1 MKQLLLSLF
10 IIFAVNSSLLS
21 QRGKDGNYS
30 VTASNTILNS
40 YSYLLSNA
48 TAGQSAVSSSSN
60 TMVGGL
66 FTLNLAPGDLILIIQ
81 MQGASLNVDTY
92 ATNEYINS
100 NGLFWGPLTSPIGHL
115 NDWNLFQDLWGE
127 VTNYNN
133 AGKFELA
140 EVKSV
145 AGANTIN
152 LMCPL
157 VRSYTASGHVQI
169 VRIPRFSNLTLN
181 SNTSIVPTLWN
192 GNSGGIV
199 ALEINGNLVF
209 NTASKI
215 SATGAGFRGGQT
227 EDFTLGAPP
236 GNVNDIGFCASYV
249 STQGAEK
256 GEGIAGFYTEY
267 DAIYSRYCKSAPANG
282 GGGGGN
288 HNAGGGG
295 GSNVA
300 TGSYTGKGVPNPLY
314 NTSWNLEA
322 PGFGGSISSGGGRG
336 GYSGSTSD
344 QNELTIG
351 PNNTAWAGDYRRKEG
366 GLGGHPLTLDATRI
380 FAGGGGGAGDQNNSQ
395 GGSGGRGGGIAFV
408 KVYGSVIG
416 PGTIEANGA
425 NGQNANFAGLT
436 APQTSAIKY
445 GNDAAGGAGGGGTIY
460 ISNAGTLP
468 PTLTLDSKGGAG
480 GTQVLSIGFFASNPT
495 MEADGPGGG
504 GGGGFISISAGTS
517 PQSLIGGVSGT
528 TNSAHVIN
536 FPPNGATGG
545 AAGSSTTNT
554 SFYDIIAAND
564 TICSGGSV
572 SLTASTIGN
581 PPPGLLT
588 WYTSAFGNTVVAT
601 GNSYT
606 TPVINVT
613 TTYWI
618 GICPGSFRK
627 PVTVFVSTAPTINGV
642 AIVTN
647 STCLSA
653 GSISGLSATGGT
665 QPYVYSW
672 NGVITPTASIT
683 NLIPGAYTLTVTD
696 ALGCAS
702 SSTAYTI
709 LGTAGPIVNAAAIS
723 IISQSCNGTLGA
735 INGITAQG
743 INLSYSWTGT
753 ASTSINP
760 SNLVAG
766 NYTLTVTD
774 GNGCIATAGPFTV
787 PFISGPTINGTQ
799 LQVTDENCFQGN
811 GSITGLSAIGIG
823 MSYSWNPGA
832 SSTLALSNLSA
843 GSYTL
848 TVTDTN
854 GCTAQYG
861 PVTVNN
867 TSPPTIANTALLTPD
882 DCNQNNGS
890 ITGITVSGG
899 TLPYAITWNNNAQ
912 TSLDIL
918 NLSGGTYT
926 LYVTDVFGCSDSLGP
941 LLISTNGGP
950 SIGMNGLNLA
960 MVQCNGSL
968 GGISGLLVSGL
979 GNTYLWSNGTTT
991 LDNPNLTVGTYVLT
1005 VTDQNNCTDS
1015 ISLDI
1020 TGYSAPLIDTTMLSL
1035 IQPTCLQLGSISGI
1049 QVSNGTGN
1057 FSYIWSNTN
1066 QNTLDIN
1073 NLSAGNYTLI
1083 VLDLTSNCSDTLS
1096 NIILTQPAY
1105 PVANFI
1111 FSPLNPDI
1119 NELITFTNTSTGNW
1133 SIENWS
1139 IEGQN
1144 FTNSPFTFSFSIE
1157 GSYPIQL
1164 IVTDGQG
1171 CSDTLIQTITIY
1183 DDIIV
1188 PNVFTPNDDNFNDF
1202 FIIQGLKPNSNLVI
1216 LNRWGNVVFESSNY
1230 QNNWGGDD
1238 LNGEAL
1244 VDGVYTILL
1253 TDNKSLSLHCFVHI
1267 IR

>member
-1 MKQLLLSLF
+1 MKHLLLSLIF
-10 IIFAVNSSLLS
+10 IFFVNSSLLS

-30 VTASNTILNS
+30 VTTANTILNS

-48 TAGQSAVSSSSN
+48 SAGQSAVSSSSN
-60 TMVGGL
+60 TMLGGL
-66 FTLNLAPGDLILIIQ
+66 FTLNLSPGDLILIIQ

-100 NGLFWGPLTSPIGHL
+100 NGMFWGPLTTPIGHL
-115 NDWNLFQDLWGE
+115 NDWNQFQDLWGE
-127 VTNYNN
+127 VINYNN

-145 AGANTIN
+145 TGANTIN

-157 VRSYTASGHVQI
+157 VHSYTASGHVQI

-181 SNTSIVPTLWN
+181 SNSSIVPILWN

-199 ALEINGNLVF
+199 ALEINGNLVL

-322 PGFGGSISSGGGRG
+322 PGFGASISSGGGRG

-395 GGSGGRGGGIAFV
+395 GGSGGRGGGIAFI
-408 KVYGSVIG
+408 KVYGTVSG
-416 PGTIEANGA
+416 LGTIEANGA

-436 APQTSAIKY
+436 APQASAIKY

-460 ISNAGTLP
+460 ISNAGSLP
-468 PTLTLDSKGGAG
+468 PSLTLSSTGGIG

-517 PQSLIGGVSGT
+517 PQSVIGGVSGT

-564 TICSGGSV
+564 TICSVGSV

-606 TPVINVT
+606 TPVINTT

-627 PVTVFVSTAPTINGV
+627 PVTVFVSTNPTINGV

-672 NGVITPTASIT
+672 NGVISPTASIN
-683 NLIPGAYTLTVTD
+683 NLVPGSYTLTVTD
-696 ALGCAS
+696 ALGC
-702 SSTAYTI
+702 SSTSGPYTI
-709 LGTAGPIVNAAAIS
+709 LGTAGPIVNAVAIS
-723 IISQSCNGTLGA
+723 ITSQSCNGTLGA

-774 GNGCIATAGPFTV
+774 GNGCIATAGQFTV

-823 MSYSWNPGA
+823 MSYSWNPGT

-861 PVTVNN
+861 PINISN
-867 TSPPTIANTALLTPD
+867 TSPPSIANTALLTPD

-899 TLPYAITWNNNAQ
+899 TLPYAITWNNTAQ
-912 TSLDIL
+912 TSLDIF
-918 NLSGGTYT
+918 NLSVGTYT

-950 SIGMNGLNLA
+950 SIDMNGLNLA

-968 GGISGLLVSGL
+968 GGISGLSVSGG

-1020 TGYSAPLIDTTMLSL
+1020 TGYSAPLIDATMLSL
-1035 IQPTCLQLGSISGI
+1035 IQPTCLQLGSISGV

-1066 QNTLDIN
+1066 QNTLDIT
-1073 NLSAGNYTLI
+1073 NLSAGNYTLV
-1083 VLDLTSNCSDTLS
+1083 VLDLTSNCSDTLF
-1096 NIILTQPAY
+1096 NIILTPPAY

-1119 NELITFTNTSTGNW
+1119 NELINFTNTSTGNW

-1144 FTNSPFTFSFSIE
+1144 FTNSPFTFSFSTE

-1164 IVTDGQG
+1164 IVTNGQG

-1188 PNVFTPNDDNFNDF
+1188 PNVFTPNDDSFNDL

-1230 QNNWGGDD
+1230 QNNWEGDD
-1238 LNGEAL
+1238 LNGAAL

-1253 TDNKSLSLHCFVHI
+1253 TDDKSISFHCFVHI

>member
-10 IIFAVNSSLLS
+10 IIFSFNSSLLS

-30 VTASNTILNS
+30 VTAANTILNS

-181 SNTSIVPTLWN
+181 SNTSIVPILWN

-395 GGSGGRGGGIAFV
+395 GGSGGRGGGIAFI
-408 KVYGSVIG
+408 KVYGTVSG

-436 APQTSAIKY
+436 APQASAIKY

-460 ISNAGTLP
+460 ISNAGSLP
-468 PTLTLDSKGGAG
+468 PSLTLSSMGGIG

-517 PQSLIGGVSGT
+517 PQSVIGGVSGT

-564 TICSGGSV
+564 TICSSGSV
-572 SLTASTIGN
+572 ALTASTIGN

-588 WYTSAFGNTVVAT
+588 WYTNAFGNTVVAT
-601 GNSYT
+601 GNSFT
-606 TPVINVT
+606 TPVINTT

-627 PVTVFVSTAPTINGV
+627 PVTVYVSAPPTINGV

-672 NGVITPTASIT
+672 NGVISPTASIN
-683 NLIPGAYTLTVTD
+683 NLVPGSYTLTVTD
-696 ALGCAS
+696 ALGC
-702 SSTAYTI
+702 SSTSGPYTI
-709 LGTAGPIVNAAAIS
+709 LGTAGPIINSTAIS
-723 IISQSCNGTLGA
+723 ISPQVCNGTLGA
-735 INGITAQG
+735 IGGITAQG
-743 INLSYSWTGT
+743 IGLSYSWTGT

-787 PFISGPTINGTQ
+787 PFISGPSINSTN
-799 LQVTDENCFQGN
+799 LQTANENCFQAN

-823 MSYSWNPGA
+823 MSYSWNIGA
-832 SSTLALSNLSA
+832 STTLALSNLPA
-843 GSYTL
+843 GNYTL

-854 GCTAQYG
+854 GCIAQYG
-861 PVTVNN
+861 PIIISN
-867 TSPPTIANTALLTPD
+867 TSPPIIANTAILTPD

-899 TLPYAITWNNNAQ
+899 SLPYAITWNNTAQ
-912 TSLDIL
+912 TSLDIV
-918 NLSGGTYT
+918 NLSVGSYT
-926 LYVTDVFGCSDSLGP
+926 LYITDVFGCSDSLGP

-950 SIGMNGLNLA
+950 LIGMNGLNLT
-960 MVQCNGSL
+960 MVQCNGTL
-968 GGISGLLVSGL
+968 GGISGLSVSGA

-991 LDNPNLTVGTYVLT
+991 LDNPNLTEGTYVLT

-1020 TGYSAPLIDTTMLSL
+1020 TGYSAPLIDATMLSL
-1035 IQPTCLQLGSISGI
+1035 IQPTCLQLGSIIGI

-1066 QNTLDIN
+1066 QNTLDIT
-1073 NLSAGNYTLI
+1073 NLSAGNYTLV

-1096 NIILTQPAY
+1096 NIILTPPVY

-1119 NELITFTNTSTGNW
+1119 NELINFTNTSTGNW

-1144 FTNSPFTFSFSIE
+1144 FSNSPFTFSFSIE

-1164 IVTDGQG
+1164 IVTNVQG

-1202 FIIQGLKPNSNLVI
+1202 FIIEGLKPNSNLVI
-1216 LNRWGNVVFESSNY
+1216 LNRWGNVVFEASNY

-1238 LNGEAL
+1238 LIGEAL
-1244 VDGVYTILL
+1244 VDGVYTIIL
-1253 TDNKSLSLHCFVHI
+1253 TDNKSINLHCFVHI

>member
-1 MKQLLLSLF
+1 MKYIVTSTLFLLLVSYN
-10 IIFAVNSSLLS
+10 AHS
-21 QRGKDGNYS
+21 QRAKDGNYT
-30 VTASNTILNS
+30 VNAANTTLNS

-48 TAGQSAVSSSSN
+48 TAGQSAISSSSN

-145 AGANTIN
+145 TGASTIN

-169 VRIPRFSNLTLN
+169 VRIPRFNNLTLN
-181 SNTSIVPTLWN
+181 SNASIVPTLWN

-300 TGSYTGKGVPNPLY
+300 TGTYTGKGVPNPLY

-336 GYSGSTSD
+336 GYSGSTID

-351 PNNTAWAGDYRRKEG
+351 PNNTAWGGDYRRKEG
-366 GLGGHPLTLDATRI
+366 GLGGHPLALDATRI

-395 GGSGGRGGGIAFV
+395 GGSGGRGGGIAFI
-408 KVYGSVIG
+408 KVYGTVSG

-425 NGQNANFAGLT
+425 VGQNANSAGLT

-468 PTLTLDSKGGAG
+468 PSLTLDSKGGAG
-480 GTQVLSIGFFASNPT
+480 GTQVLSVGLFASNPT

-504 GGGGFISISAGTS
+504 GGGGLISISAGTS
-517 PQSLIGGVSGT
+517 PQSVIGGVSGT

-572 SLTASTIGN
+572 ALTASTIGN

-606 TPVINVT
+606 TPVINTT

-627 PVTVFVSTAPTINGV
+627 PVTVYVSTPPTINGV

-665 QPYVYSW
+665 QPYVYTW
-672 NGVITPTASIT
+672 NGVVSPTASIN
-683 NLIPGAYTLTVTD
+683 NLIPGVYTLTVTD
-696 ALGCAS
+696 ALGCANS
-702 SSTAYTI
+702 SIPYTI
-709 LGTAGPIVNAAAIS
+709 LGTAGPIVNVAGIS
-723 IISQSCNGTLGA
+723 IVSQSCNGTLGT

-743 INLSYSWTGT
+743 TNLSYSWTGT

-774 GNGCIATAGPFTV
+774 GNGCIASAGPFTI

-811 GSITGLSAIGIG
+811 GSISGITANGVGLNYAWSPSGITT
-823 MSYSWNPGA
+823 NN
-832 SSTLALSNLSA
+832 LSNVSA
-843 GSYTL
+843 GNYTL

-854 GCTAQYG
+854 GCTSQYG
-861 PVTVNN
+861 PVTVTN
-867 TSPPTIANTALLTPD
+867 TSPPSIANTALLTPD

-899 TLPYAITWNNNAQ
+899 TLPYAITWNNTAQ

-941 LLISTNGGP
+941 LLISSNGGP

-960 MVQCNGSL
+960 MVQCDGTL
-968 GGISGLLVSGL
+968 GGISGLAASGT

-991 LDNPNLTVGTYVLT
+991 LNNPNLTIGTYVLT

-1015 ISLDI
+1015 ISLNI
-1020 TGYSAPLIDTTMLSL
+1020 TGYSAPLIDATMLSL
-1035 IQPTCLQLGSISGI
+1035 VQPTCLQLGSISGI

-1057 FSYIWSNTN
+1057 FSYIWTNTN

-1073 NLSAGNYTLI
+1073 NLSAGSYTLI

-1096 NIILTQPAY
+1096 NIILTPPTY
-1105 PVANFI
+1105 PIANFS
-1111 FSPLNPDI
+1111 FTPMDPDLN
-1119 NELITFTNTSTGNW
+1119 EVITFTNTSSGNW
-1133 SIENWS
+1133 TIENWLIS
-1139 IEGQN
+1139 GQPFN
-1144 FTNSPFTFSFSIE
+1144 NSPIPYSFSLE
-1157 GSYPIQL
+1157 GTYPVQL
-1164 IVTDGQG
+1164 IVSNNLG
-1171 CSDTLIQTITIY
+1171 CADTITQNIVVY
-1183 DDIIV
+1183 DEFTF
-1188 PNVFTPNDDNFNDF
+1188 PNVFTPNSDGSNDF
-1202 FIIQGLKPNSNLVI
+1202 FTIDGLKPNSKLMI
-1216 LNRWGNVVFESSNY
+1216 LNRWGDLVFESNNY
-1230 QNNWGGDD
+1230 QNNWEGDD
-1238 LNGEAL
+1238 FNGKAL
-1244 VDGVYTILL
+1244 VEGVYTIIF
-1253 TDNKSLSLHCFVHI
+1253 TDNSSSTYYGFFHL